1 MSNGYLCWLHD
12 TGLQYTCYNI
22 IINIVN
28 HILIFQGQNK
38 VIILLNEPTGKEDK
52 LKITIDKNGEC
63 LEVTSVKRRN
73 PYTLHF
79 QMPGEYCCS
88 C

>member
-1 MSNGYLCWLHD
+1 M
-12 TGLQYTCYNI
+12 
-22 IINIVN
+22 N
-28 HILIFQGQNK
+28 HVLIFQGQNK
-38 VIILLNEPTGKEDK
+38 VIILLNEPIGKEDK

-79 QMPGEYCCS
+79 QMPGK
-88 C
+88 